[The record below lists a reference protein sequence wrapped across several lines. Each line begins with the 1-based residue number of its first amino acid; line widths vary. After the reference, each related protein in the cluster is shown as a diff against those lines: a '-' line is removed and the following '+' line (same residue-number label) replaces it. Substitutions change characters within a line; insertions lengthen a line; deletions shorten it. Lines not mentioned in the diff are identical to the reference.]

1 MHLLDAGTQRL
12 DIARYVQLH
21 GGLAYESKAVAAKS
35 YSDATLGTASFIHQE
50 TSDLPTLFTT
60 IKFCEFCNEK
70 GHDIVECHDRIR
82 SGNPKRKY
90 INLKKKETKR
100 KNNKKEITRMENIA
114 LYTGNQDTQL
124 KNVSLMKVLTM
135 DHISKRHKTDPK
147 KCILNMASRGI
158 LKKDYLSQFL
168 LISIMKVSL
177 LYFFPVFIVIF

>member
-60 IKFCEFCNEK
+60 IKFCEFCNKK

-82 SGNPKRKY
+82 SGNPKRKH
-90 INLKKKETKR
+90 INLKKKRRRKERTTK
-100 KNNKKEITRMENIA
+100 KK
-114 LYTGNQDTQL
+114 
-124 KNVSLMKVLTM
+124 
-135 DHISKRHKTDPK
+135 
-147 KCILNMASRGI
+147 
-158 LKKDYLSQFL
+158 
-168 LISIMKVSL
+168 
-177 LYFFPVFIVIF
+177 